1 MPNPGS
7 FLKGLF
13 FGHVEQEL
21 LFPYPRRSAS
31 DSQHVHRLIEQLRLL
46 KEQRIDSQAIDRTG
60 EIPDALLD
68 DLRGLGL
75 FGLSIPSRFG
85 GLGLGSS
92 GWCRLLEEMARLD
105 ASVAMT
111 VGSHVSLGC
120 QGLLLYGTA
129 AQQRRWLPKLA
140 SGEVVAA
147 FGLSEAHTGSDAAAL
162 RTAARRTRPGGPY
175 VVDGHKVYVTNGG
188 LAGLYTVFARLQGG
202 SRNGLAAMLVERGPA
217 VQATPRRLT
226 LGIRG
231 ANTTDLRLDSAPVAA
246 DGLLG
251 EPGSGFRLAME
262 VLNRSRV
269 AVSSGCLGLSEMAL
283 RLALDH
289 AGGRQA
295 FGRPLTDFGIIQAKL
310 GSMVANCFAMQSMI
324 YLSTGLIDAAR
335 SDTSLECAA
344 TKIFAS
350 EVALQTV
357 QHCMEISGALGYLQG
372 SSFDRLLRDVRVN
385 LVLSGTNEVL
395 RMHIALAG
403 LSGPLEFL
411 RSVASAI
418 RRPLRSAGLLADYA
432 LERVNRRLRRDRLS
446 LARPEVGALAAD
458 LTEWVARFAA
468 LVERLV
474 REHGEELLHK
484 QFIQERLANIIVTLY
499 AAFAVLARTS
509 MLLEQGDQE
518 RSRLAVACSRVLLA
532 RFGRSLEAD
541 TLGCGH
547 NEDRLLRDLA
557 LDAAQRGRSF

>member
-1 MPNPGS
+1 MPHPGS

-13 FGHVEQEL
+13 FGHIEEEL

-31 DSQHVHRLIEQLRLL
+31 DTQHVDRLIDQLRKL
-46 KEQRIDSQAIDRTG
+46 KEQRIDSQAIDRDG
-60 EIPDALLD
+60 ELPTPLLG
-68 DLRGLGL
+68 DLRELGL
-75 FGLSIPSRFG
+75 FGLSIPTRFG
-85 GLGLGSS
+85 GLGLGCSA
-92 GWCRLLEEMARLD
+92 WCRLLEEMARLD
-105 ASVAMT
+105 GSLAMT
-111 VGSHVSLGC
+111 VGSHISLGC
-120 QGLLLYGTA
+120 QGLLLYGTP
-129 AQQRRWLPKLA
+129 AQQRRWLPRLA
-140 SGEVVAA
+140 SGEVIAA

-162 RTAARRTRPGGPY
+162 RTVARQDRAGGPY
-175 VVDGHKVYVTNGG
+175 TVDGHKVYVTNGG
-188 LAGLYTVFARLQGG
+188 IAGLYTVFARLQGG
-202 SRNGLAAMLVERGPA
+202 SRTGLAALLLERGPQ
-217 VQATPRRLT
+217 VQAAPRRLT

-231 ANTTDLRLDSAPVAA
+231 ANTTDLHIAGAPVDA

-251 EPGSGFRLAME
+251 EPGAGFRLAME

-269 AVSSGCLGLSEMAL
+269 AVSAGCLGLSEAAL

-289 AGGRQA
+289 ARGRQA
-295 FGRPLTDFGIIQAKL
+295 FGRPLTDFGMIQKKIGNMA
-310 GSMVANCFAMQSMI
+310 ANCFAIESVV

-344 TKIFAS
+344 TKVFAS

-357 QHCMEISGALGYLQG
+357 NHCVEISGGLGYLRG
-372 SSFDRLLRDVRVN
+372 SSFDRLLRDTRVN

-432 LERVNRRLRRDRLS
+432 LERFNRRLRRDRLS
-446 LARPEVGALAAD
+446 LARPELGQLAVD
-458 LTEWVARFAA
+458 LTERVARFAA
-468 LVERLV
+468 LIERLV
-474 REHGEELLHK
+474 REHGEELLHE
-484 QFIQERLANIIVTLY
+484 QFLQERLANIIVTLY
-499 AAFAVLARTS
+499 AAFAVIARTS

-518 RSRLAVACSRVLLA
+518 RSRLAVVCSRVLLA
-532 RFGRSLEAD
+532 RFGR
-541 TLGCGH
+541 TLDEETRGCAT

-557 LDAAQRGRSF
+557 RDATHRGRSF